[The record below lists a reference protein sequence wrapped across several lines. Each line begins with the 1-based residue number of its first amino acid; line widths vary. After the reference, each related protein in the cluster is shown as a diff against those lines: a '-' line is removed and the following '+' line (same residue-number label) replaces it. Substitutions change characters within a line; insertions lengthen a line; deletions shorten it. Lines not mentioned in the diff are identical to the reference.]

1 MTNLKLWMTSTV
13 TKLDPHRHRAVTP
26 GAKRGVSRG
35 IFALILLLGLLGW
48 AGYRMWTGSQTPA
61 ASYSPADVVYGEPLH
76 VVQPVSLTEAHRHM
90 FHSADLTVPQPS
102 TVISDPF
109 YDFGRLSADQDASHI
124 FSIANQGEAVLV
136 IMTAQTTCGCTTA
149 DLTATEIP
157 PGKVALM
164 TVHFDAKLH
173 PLRGQTVR
181 RGVMLE
187 TNDPR
192 NPVLEFWIQAAIR

>member
-1 MTNLKLWMTSTV
+1 V
-13 TKLDPHRHRAVTP
+13 TWQSPWRTL
-26 GAKRGVSRG
+26 
-35 IFALILLLGLLGW
+35 ALILFLALLGW
-48 AGYRMWTGSQTPA
+48 VGYRIWASAKAPA
-61 ASYSPADVVYGEPLH
+61 ASYSAADVAYGQPLH
-76 VVQPVSLTEAHRHM
+76 VIQPMRMTDAHRRM
-90 FHSADLTVPQPS
+90 VHSADLSGPQPQ

-109 YDFGRLSADQDASHI
+109 YDFGKVSPDQATAHV
-124 FSIANQGEAVLV
+124 FSIANQGEGVLV
-136 IMTAQTTCGCTTA
+136 IMAAQTTCGCTTA

-192 NPVLEFWIQAAIR
+192 NPVLEFWVQAAIR